1 MDYLSYFGNQIYN
14 FSVYIYNSKPYKS
27 KYSTEEINN
36 LIKNLRNIQN
46 TITNRLELIDDKIR
60 IFLEKSKI
68 EYSKNKK
75 KNAINFLK
83 IKKLYEH
90 EKEKL
95 ESINFNIEV
104 QIMSVESMG
113 LMIETTETLKN
124 TSTQIKTIN
133 NNLDFD
139 KIETT
144 IEELQDQHELGKELQ
159 SIISNPLN
167 HEFDE
172 DELLE
177 ELKEFDNNENNTD
190 MPIQSKNS
198 ISSSIKMPLVPNHE
212 IIINNSDN
220 NSPKN
225 DIKIQIPLSL

>member
-1 MDYLSYFGNQIYN
+1 
-14 FSVYIYNSKPYKS
+14 
-27 KYSTEEINN
+27 
-36 LIKNLRNIQN
+36 
-46 TITNRLELIDDKIR
+46 
-60 IFLEKSKI
+60 
-68 EYSKNKK
+68 
-75 KNAINFLK
+75 
-83 IKKLYEH
+83 
-90 EKEKL
+90 
-95 ESINFNIEV
+95 
-104 QIMSVESMG
+104 MSVESMG

-190 MPIQSKNS
+190 MPIQSKNTDIS
-198 ISSSIKMPLVPNHE
+198 IPSKNIIPMSIQMPLVPNHE
-212 IIINNSDN
+212 IIINNNDN
-220 NSPKN
+220 DSPKN